1 MILKSEHPLLEGSG
15 WLRGDDQLSLRISN
29 DFVMDLGYFQ
39 QIHKK
44 GERKT

>member
-1 MILKSEHPLLEGSG
+1 MILESEHPLLERSG